1 MLTGI
6 SMCYPLVVK
15 GTLSTKIV
23 LFLFFLQGEYDSIRI
38 PD

>member
-1 MLTGI
+1 MLNGI
-6 SMCYPLVVK
+6 NVCYPLVVK

-23 LFLFFLQGEYDSIRI
+23 LFLLLQGEYDSSRI

>member
-1 MLTGI
+1 MLAGI

-23 LFLFFLQGEYDSIRI
+23 LFLFLQGEYDSIRI